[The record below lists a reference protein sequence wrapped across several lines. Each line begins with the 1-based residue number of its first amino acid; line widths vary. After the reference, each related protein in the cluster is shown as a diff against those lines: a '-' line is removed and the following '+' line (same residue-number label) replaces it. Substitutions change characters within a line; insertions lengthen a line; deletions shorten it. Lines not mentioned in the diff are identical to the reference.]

1 MSPDFTHGPER
12 SWDEMRAGWIEQRDV
27 GAVVALLALGV
38 AVFGTGC
45 AGSSG
50 VAARP
55 TPQAPKTSAS
65 LPPSPSPIP
74 GQFQD
79 GCDKPDPSIRSI
91 TFSASDG
98 QMLVGALFG
107 TGHVGVILAHQS
119 DGGACRW
126 VPFARI
132 LAQHGYMALP
142 FYFRGY
148 GPSIAPV
155 KEHTD
160 LDLVGAAA
168 ELRRQGA
175 TRVVLIG
182 ASLGGAAVL
191 VAGKQIPSA
200 SVIISVSAPAVFGDL
215 DAATAAQTLDV
226 PVLFLAS
233 KQDQP
238 FGGDA
243 QTLFAERHRPGDR
256 IVLYPG
262 YLHGIDLV
270 EGPMG
275 AQVRALMLSFIRS
288 HTGS

>member
-1 MSPDFTHGPER
+1 
-12 SWDEMRAGWIEQRDV
+12 MRGK
-27 GAVVALLALGV
+27 LGRGRE
-38 AVFGTGC
+38 ANS
-45 AGSSG
+45 AGSQDLG
-50 VAARP
+50 LA
-55 TPQAPKTSAS
+55 
-65 LPPSPSPIP
+65 SPIP
-74 GQFQD
+74 V
-79 GCDKPDPSIRSI
+79 PDPWTVPGWVRQARSQHPVDHVLG
-91 TFSASDG
+91 FRRAD
-98 QMLVGALFG
+98 A
-107 TGHVGVILAHQS
+107 GH
-119 DGGACRW
+119 
-126 VPFARI
+126 
-132 LAQHGYMALP
+132 
-142 FYFRGY
+142 FRRY